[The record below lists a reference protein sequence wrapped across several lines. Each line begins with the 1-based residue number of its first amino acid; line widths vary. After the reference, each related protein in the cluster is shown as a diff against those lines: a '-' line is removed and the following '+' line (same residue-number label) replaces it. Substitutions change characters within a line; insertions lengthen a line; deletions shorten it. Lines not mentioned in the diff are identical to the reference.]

1 MEPSTN
7 KFVYEHIIIFE
18 SICLQV
24 KSKFRLQHDSF
35 DKYANKNLFFFLV
48 EPNLFIN
55 ISIYL

>member
-1 MEPSTN
+1 MEPSTD

-24 KSKFRLQHDSF
+24 KPKFRLQHDSF
-35 DKYANKNLFFFLV
+35 DKYANKNLFFLV